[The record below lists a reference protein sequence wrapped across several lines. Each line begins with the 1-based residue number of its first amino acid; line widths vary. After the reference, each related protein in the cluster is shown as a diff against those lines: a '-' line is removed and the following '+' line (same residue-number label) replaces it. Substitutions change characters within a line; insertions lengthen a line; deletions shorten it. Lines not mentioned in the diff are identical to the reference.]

1 MDPVTDTAL
10 ADLHLQ
16 KVISQDTGVP
26 AYNLSIEEAEA
37 EGSQVRGQPTL
48 CSQLK
53 EGQLSKTFHPGR
65 KERQERE
72 GKDG

>member
-1 MDPVTDTAL
+1 MHAL
-10 ADLHLQ
+10 
-16 KVISQDTGVP
+16 
-26 AYNLSIEEAEA
+26 YLSIEEAEA

>member
-37 EGSQVRGQPTL
+37 EGSGIVL
-48 CSQLK
+48 
-53 EGQLSKTFHPGR
+53 LSLPNAVIFPLIEFHR
-65 KERQERE
+65 L
-72 GKDG
+72 